1 MTGMARTTFAEPF
14 PSHQQSIWE
23 RIELVCVVCAVFL
36 SAANFLRMNLFYF
49 TLSDL
54 FFCISLSLR
63 VFSGGL
69 PLRLWGRA
77 SSVVWFCGL
86 LLLCSGLM
94 VSSLLSTAPIRGIVI
109 VGQYTFAY
117 LAIALA
123 LCGRDLLTMVLLA
136 RAYVLSI
143 FLMCLHGIYLILFDG
158 QRNTSFV
165 SGNGRLTGFVE
176 RENECAAVIAL
187 AMPILLLL
195 VSRGRIGKLY
205 AAVAGVT
212 MAYGI
217 LLTGSNTGLAS
228 FAFAIVGFMVLS
240 GNWKRVVVGIACLAP
255 FALWIGH
262 SGRDYLPVVFQK
274 RVLGA
279 LETGDLSQAGSFDH
293 RLELIHEALGRLEA
307 NMWIGLGADQYQV
320 TSAVEQPVHNLYL
333 LLSTEGGII
342 AAIGFVVMIAATFQP
357 IMRTFR
363 TRGGPAYAAC
373 ALISVSMFALMAN
386 AFPHLYGRFWT
397 VPVIL
402 TLAMAQSYC
411 RAVGSSDTGRGSFPP
426 VRVPRTAG
434 AFGPA
439 LNPTP

>member
-1 MTGMARTTFAEPF
+1 MTDMTRTTGVQPISADRQTFW
-14 PSHQQSIWE
+14 Q
-23 RIELVCVVCAVFL
+23 RIEYACAVCAVFL
-36 SAANFLRMNLFYF
+36 SAVNFLRTNMFYF

-54 FFCISLSLR
+54 LFCVALGLR
-63 VFSGGL
+63 ALTGGL

-77 SSVVWFCGL
+77 SATVWLCGL

-94 VSSLLSTAPIRGIVI
+94 ISSLLSTAPTRGIVI
-109 VGQYTFAY
+109 VGQYLFAY
-117 LAIALA
+117 LVIALA
-123 LCGRDLLTMVLLA
+123 VCGRDLRTMWTFAKV
-136 RAYVLSI
+136 YVLSI
-143 FLMCLHGIYLILFDG
+143 FLMCLHGIYLIDIDG
-158 QRNTSFV
+158 QKNTAFV

-195 VSRGRIGKLY
+195 VSRGKVGKVY
-205 AAVAGVT
+205 ATVVGAT

-228 FAFAIVGFMVLS
+228 FAFALLGFLVLS
-240 GNWKRVVVGIACLAP
+240 GSWKYVVVGLACLTP
-255 FALWIGH
+255 FALWIVH
-262 SGRDYLPVVFQK
+262 SGRDYLPVVFQR

-279 LETGDLSQAGSFDH
+279 LETGDLSHAGSFDH
-293 RLELIHEALGRLEA
+293 RLQLIHEALGRVQD

-333 LLSTEGGII
+333 LLATEGGII
-342 AAIGFVVMIAATFQP
+342 AAIGFGVMIAATFQP

-363 TRGGPAYAAC
+363 VPGGAAYAAC
-373 ALISVSMFALMAN
+373 AFVSVSMFALMAN

-402 TLAMAQSYC
+402 TLGLATSYC
-411 RAVGSSDTGRGSFPP
+411 GAVGNRSIGNGALPP
-426 VRVPRTAG
+426 VQISRAG
-434 AFGPA
+434 RPSRSGLSPIR
-439 LNPTP
+439 